1 MNCPRK
7 PLSITTAKKLLYI
20 VNVMNEAI
28 KLRLPTTFEEAKL
41 ILSFFEAITS
51 EAIIEAEDELGPA
64 AAAA

>member
-7 PLSITTAKKLLYI
+7 PLPITTAKKLLNI